1 MSITQ
6 LPDEIIEVIFGNMP
20 DADLLRSTAV
30 CKAWNTISDSSWK
43 TRAILYSSSIVPETS
58 WQRCYYDLVMVRFGD
73 CEPSYS
79 TILDDGF
86 AFYKHNPA
94 AWSIARL
101 KHEIVSDSFYFEIL
115 IEVSMMYQ
123 IMIGIIGEMQDGNWQ
138 EHLGYCKYGFG
149 YYGTTGRCENF
160 KQGNV
165 QLAQFS
171 TGQRVGC
178 YVGKSLSNIGML
190 LFLYV
195 IVTDC
200 CVCLLGIVLD
210 FINERLIYYVDG
222 KEQPPAFTGMI
233 SRDKVTNWVL
243 LCCHC
248 FLHHT
253 IVVDWLHLLLLLLL
267 CV

>member
-115 IEVSMMYQ
+115 IE
-123 IMIGIIGEMQDGNWQ
+123 DGNWQ

-178 YVGKSLSNIGML
+178 YV
-190 LFLYV
+190 
-195 IVTDC
+195 
-200 CVCLLGIVLD
+200 D

-233 SRDKVTNWVL
+233 SRDKIPGPIYGAVSLSNL
-243 LCCHC
+243 DRLQ
-248 FLHHT
+248 
-253 IVVDWLHLLLLLLL
+253 IVRGARRPKSSTLNTD
-267 CV
+267 